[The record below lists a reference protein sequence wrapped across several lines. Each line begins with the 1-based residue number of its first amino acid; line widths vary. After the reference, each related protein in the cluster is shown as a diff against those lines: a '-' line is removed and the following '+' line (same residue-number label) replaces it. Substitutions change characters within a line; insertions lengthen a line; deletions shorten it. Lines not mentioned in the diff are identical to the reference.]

1 MTDEEIEVVAEE
13 LAKLV
18 SVPWPP
24 GYEMAPLMRVV
35 TDCHRAEAR
44 AIIAALN
51 RIRPGRNH
59 PSFQPPPSAEPQ
71 KVSCQSLSGDVR
83 PGMTVIY
90 RPPGDQRAYP
100 CRIVEIRGDRAY
112 LAPIVR
118 TCVGW
123 ISIESLQV
131 SADEGVPSN

>member
-1 MTDEEIEVVAEE
+1 MTDEEVEVVAEE

-24 GYEMAPLMRVV
+24 GYEMTPLAHVV
-35 TDCHRAEAR
+35 TDGHRAEAR
-44 AIIAALN
+44 AIIAALH
-51 RIRPGRNH
+51 RTRPGRSRA
-59 PSFQPPPSAEPQ
+59 SFQTAPSDEPQ
-71 KVSCQSLSGDVR
+71 RASCQSLSRDVR

-131 SADEGVPSN
+131 SADEGVPNN